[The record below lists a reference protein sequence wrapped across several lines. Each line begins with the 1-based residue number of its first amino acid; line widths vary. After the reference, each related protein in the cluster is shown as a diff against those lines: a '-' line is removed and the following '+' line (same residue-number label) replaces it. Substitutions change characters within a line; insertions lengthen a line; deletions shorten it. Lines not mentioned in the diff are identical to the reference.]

1 MFAKFLSVQD
11 PIWSVVVSELK
22 NEKKKTHWMWFV
34 FPQLKGL
41 GRSANSE
48 FYGLNGLAEAELYL
62 GHEILGNRMKEL
74 LRILLSSAEIN
85 PQVIFGFIDAK
96 KLKSSL
102 TLFSLVDISDEQL
115 FQKCLDKFF
124 DGEKDELTLKL
135 HNSK

>member
-74 LRILLSSAEIN
+74 LRILLSSAETN

>member
-11 PIWSVVVSELK
+11 PIWTVVVSELK

-74 LRILLSSAEIN
+74 LRILLSSAETN

-135 HNSK
+135 LNSK

>member
-74 LRILLSSAEIN
+74 LRILLSSAETN

-135 HNSK
+135 LNSK

>member
-1 MFAKFLSVQD
+1 MFTKFLSAQD
-11 PIWSVVVSELK
+11 PIWSDVVSELK

-48 FYGLNGLAEAELYL
+48 FYGLNGPAEAELYL

-74 LRILLSSAEIN
+74 LRILLSSAETN

-102 TLFSLVDISDEQL
+102 TLFSRVDRSEEQL
-115 FQKCLDKFF
+115 FKQCLDRFF
-124 DGEKDELTLKL
+124 EGEQDELTSELLKT
-135 HNSK
+135 K